1 MTHTAHTPKHA
12 APAQPP
18 RQKKARVVFIVALIV
33 ILGVLAYRW
42 WWWRGHVETDNAQVE
57 GHIVP
62 ISARVA
68 GYVLEVPASE
78 NVVVKRDDV
87 LVKLDSRDY
96 LARQAQ
102 AEADYQQAL
111 ASAGN
116 SAHPGQ
122 ALAQI
127 SAAQA
132 NAAAAG
138 AQTGSIEA
146 QIEEAKANVDKAQRD
161 LARTRELADKKMIS
175 QAQLDAAET
184 TLKAATAR
192 VGALVAQLRTVRE
205 SAQAAGQQVGVSTAG
220 LKVAEARVMATEAA
234 LQLARNQLIDTTVK
248 APATGVVSKKNV
260 EPGQMVT
267 AGQTL
272 MYVVPTDDL
281 WVTANL
287 KETEIKQVSPGQTV
301 EIDIDAYPGLK
312 VSGKVDSFSP
322 ATGARFALLPPDNS
336 TGNFTKVVQ
345 RVPVKVRLDALPT
358 DHPLRPGMSVNVV
371 ITTR

>member
-1 MTHTAHTPKHA
+1 
-12 APAQPP
+12 
-18 RQKKARVVFIVALIV
+18 
-33 ILGVLAYRW
+33 
-42 WWWRGHVETDNAQVE
+42 
-57 GHIVP
+57 
-62 ISARVA
+62 
-68 GYVLEVPASE
+68 
-78 NVVVKRDDV
+78 
-87 LVKLDSRDY
+87 
-96 LARQAQ
+96 
-102 AEADYQQAL
+102 
-111 ASAGN
+111 
-116 SAHPGQ
+116 
-122 ALAQI
+122 
-127 SAAQA
+127 
-132 NAAAAG
+132 
-138 AQTGSIEA
+138 
-146 QIEEAKANVDKAQRD
+146 
-161 LARTRELADKKMIS
+161 
-175 QAQLDAAET
+175 
-184 TLKAATAR
+184 
-192 VGALVAQLRTVRE
+192 
-205 SAQAAGQQVGVSTAG
+205 
-220 LKVAEARVMATEAA
+220 MATEAA

-272 MYVVPTDDL
+272 MYVVPTDDI